1 MNISMYYDLKNWSI
15 FSLLEPKFISNVRMA
30 IVYGNIYFLYQFF
43 CIILYLYNI
52 ICMAKKDFVHYFC

>member
-43 CIILYLYNI
+43 LYNI
-52 ICMAKKDFVHYFC
+52 VFV